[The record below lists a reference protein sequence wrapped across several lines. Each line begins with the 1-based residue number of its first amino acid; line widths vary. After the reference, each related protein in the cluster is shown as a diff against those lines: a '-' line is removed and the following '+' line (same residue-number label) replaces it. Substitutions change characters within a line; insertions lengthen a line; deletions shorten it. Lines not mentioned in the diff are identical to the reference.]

1 MNYFERASVNPTY
14 AVRGLGDQPVGMPT
28 PSPVP
33 PSAGSATHTS
43 HMAIIERL
51 LEGPS
56 LDRTFAV
63 FLLIAMAIS
72 PFLNGVLVGL
82 AIIGAGGAVRTL
94 LGT

>member
-1 MNYFERASVNPTY
+1 
-14 AVRGLGDQPVGMPT
+14 
-28 PSPVP
+28 
-33 PSAGSATHTS
+33 
-43 HMAIIERL
+43 MAIIERL